1 MLLLEEVVVVVPHS
15 AADDALVLLLVLAPL
30 LLVPLTGGK
39 AGNADADADGAGR
52 EEEDEPATHDGVD
65 AGDEDPGPALDRRDC
80 CVEFLSLRTRVVCL
94 WLPGT
99 ALAAEVA
106 PAPAG
111 EDAAEA
117 QPLLAVVAPRMP
129 PKPGRVG

>member
-80 CVEFLSLRTRVVCL
+80 CVEFLSLRTRVVYLC
-94 WLPGT
+94 PGT
-99 ALAAEVA
+99 AALAGDADA
-106 PAPAG
+106 
-111 EDAAEA
+111 DAAA
-117 QPLLAVVAPRMP
+117 DAHPLLAVVAPRMP
-129 PKPGRVG
+129 PRPGSVG